1 MKRTTIAV
9 TVLALVA
16 GGAGLVAAETPR
28 PAFHEQTERAVGDVV
43 DTFRS
48 LGAQLERHLRGDR
61 GPRELSIPRTP
72 RSDADRPLITYML
85 DHRTELGL
93 SPEQVS
99 RLESLRGDF
108 TREAIRRE
116 ADLRV
121 AELDLQQLMDQ
132 EMLDMSKV
140 EAKLRE
146 IAKLHTDLR
155 VERLRTIEQ
164 GKAVL
169 TPEQRTRLRA
179 MLGTPGAPR
188 RTAERT
194 TL

>member
-9 TVLALVA
+9 TVLALLG
-16 GGAGLVAAETPR
+16 GGAGLVAAEAPR
-28 PAFHEQTERAVGDVV
+28 LAFHEQAERAVGDVV
-43 DTFRS
+43 ETFRS

-72 RSDADRPLITYML
+72 RSGADRPLISYML
-85 DHRTELGL
+85 DHRSELGL

-99 RLESLRGDF
+99 RLETLRGDF

-132 EMLDMSKV
+132 ELLDISKV
-140 EAKLRE
+140 EAKLHEVAR
-146 IAKLHTDLR
+146 LHTDLR
-155 VERLRTIEQ
+155 VARLRTIEQ

-169 TPEQRTRLRA
+169 TPEQRSRLRA
-179 MLGTPGAPR
+179 MLGTLGEPR
-188 RTAERT
+188 RTAQRT